1 MLSQPVRN
9 ANLALVRGRAGA
21 VLAVGRRVAA
31 GTGGTQGRVCGKGL
45 GGNSVRLWQRKEIGS
60 LNKILLCESTALHRD
75 PSISQ
80 MEDGPDL
87 VWFVCWD
94 RCLSGTVVCCSQ
106 CMNSPCPPGKLYLW
120 AVWFPSERSSVCFW
134 FKVGLWLNL
143 INILHAMR
151 EEPDVGSF
159 LSLKGR
165 GVKTPLRLA
174 EINVLW
180 QKLVGFPR
188 NNVFLWFSS
197 WFVF

>member
-87 VWFVCWD
+87 V
-94 RCLSGTVVCCSQ
+94 
-106 CMNSPCPPGKLYLW
+106 
-120 AVWFPSERSSVCFW
+120 
-134 FKVGLWLNL
+134 
-143 INILHAMR
+143 
-151 EEPDVGSF
+151 
-159 LSLKGR
+159 
-165 GVKTPLRLA
+165 
-174 EINVLW
+174 
-180 QKLVGFPR
+180 
-188 NNVFLWFSS
+188 
-197 WFVF
+197 